1 MPSLA
6 QLGLLCLALHGCMAL
21 TVPPSRM
28 CVRCVSQDEW
38 LSESRK
44 LVTVFMRIVGLGG
57 RLCEVRSLDTLD
69 KVVRLVQ
76 SLTNRYGGQVT
87 RLICDDKVRR
97 MRAEAISEREPT
109 ANASPR
115 PCLSLHPRRG
125 IAEPHGTS
133 LCARVWQGVRFLIGF
148 GMPGRAHEDD
158 ESRAVVSSLQIQQAV
173 AAYANYDGSA
183 NLACAIGITS
193 GTVFCGEAG
202 SERRREYTINGG
214 CRRTHPPQSCAV
226 MRVAHT
232 SSWRAFA
239 ACACQ
244 VRASTSPRG

>member
-1 MPSLA
+1 
-6 QLGLLCLALHGCMAL
+6 MAL

-97 MRAEAISEREPT
+97 
-109 ANASPR
+109 
-115 PCLSLHPRRG
+115 RR
-125 IAEPHGTS
+125 
-133 LCARVWQGVRFLIGF
+133 
-148 GMPGRAHEDD
+148 D
-158 ESRAVVSSLQIQQAV
+158 
-173 AAYANYDGSA
+173 
-183 NLACAIGITS
+183 
-193 GTVFCGEAG
+193 
-202 SERRREYTINGG
+202 
-214 CRRTHPPQSCAV
+214 
-226 MRVAHT
+226 
-232 SSWRAFA
+232 
-239 ACACQ
+239 
-244 VRASTSPRG
+244 